1 MDILGLIVSFIA
13 LFFGLFTYIKHDIK
27 LKKQSE
33 QINKYQLERINIE
46 KEEKLKAIIEADAV
60 DSGKGNKLI
69 KVINK
74 GKAIAKDV
82 KVIVPELPGY
92 SIREYPSSMD
102 LKPQQGMDILLFLFP
117 GHPDT
122 IRIEFKWSDDFKND
136 NQDTQTIQL

>member
-13 LFFGLFTYIKHDIK
+13 LFFALFTYIKHDIK

-33 QINKYQLERINIE
+33 QINKYQLEKINVE
-46 KEEKLKAIIEADAV
+46 KEEKLKAIIEADAI

-69 KVINK
+69 KVLNK

-82 KVIVPELPGY
+82 KVIVPELSGC

-102 LKPQQGMDILLFLFP
+102 LKPQQGIDILLFLFA

-122 IRIEFKWSDDFKND
+122 ITIEFKWSDDFKND
-136 NQDTQTIQL
+136 NQDSQTIQL